1 MQFDIVRSWKD
12 ESYRQSLNEEQLNM
26 LPTSPV
32 GELEL
37 TDTDLEVIYGGG
49 TIHGHGESGRQRVES
64 FALICEINIYT
75 ISVLGNIA
83 LLGSVVQIC
92 KKG

>member
-12 ESYRQSLNEEQLNM
+12 ESYRQSLNEEQLNT

-37 TDTDLEVIYGGG
+37 TDTDLEAIYGGWS
-49 TIHGHGESGRQRVES
+49 GHGSERQRVES
-64 FALICEINIYT
+64 FALICEVNIST